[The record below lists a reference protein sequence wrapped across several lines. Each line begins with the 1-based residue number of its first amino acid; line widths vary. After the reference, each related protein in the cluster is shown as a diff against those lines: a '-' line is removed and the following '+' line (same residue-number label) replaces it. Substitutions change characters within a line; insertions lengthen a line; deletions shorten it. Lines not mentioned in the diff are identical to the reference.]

1 MMNLAYDSVLTHIIL
16 RLFKFSKA
24 VEGISSILLSSR
36 SLKKEKYNFI
46 CVILGRYEMGM
57 KNEWWKTVISIS
69 SC

>member
-1 MMNLAYDSVLTHIIL
+1 MNLAYDSVLTHIIL

-24 VEGISSILLSSR
+24 VEGISLILLSSR
-36 SLKKEKYNFI
+36 SLKKKYNFI
-46 CVILGRYEMGM
+46 CVILGRYEMRM